1 MDERVKTDILLALSG
16 VIDILETKEEA
27 DILEVRKISN
37 HTIHNATIFQDEDSI
52 SIAIL
57 IYALSKVMER
67 CFGQINYIK
76 FMDLLNNARQ
86 LLEKDKIVN
95 YRRVIKDIFSDIS
108 KLDKKI
114 KLYVEEVINQ
124 AQIKKGGKLHEHGVS
139 IGRAAQIL
147 GISQWELANY
157 IGKTSLTEIE
167 TINAVDRIK
176 FVRGLFS

>member
-1 MDERVKTDILLALSG
+1 MGFTVK
-16 VIDILETKEEA
+16 TKEEA
-27 DILEVRKISN
+27 DVLEVRKLSN

-52 SIAIL
+52 SVAIL

-76 FMDLLNNARQ
+76 FMNLLNNARQ
-86 LLEKDKIVN
+86 LLEKDKVVN
-95 YRRVIKDIFSDIS
+95 YRRVIKGIFKDIS

-139 IGRAAQIL
+139 IGRAAEIL
-147 GISQWELANY
+147 GISQWELTNY
-157 IGKTSLTEIE
+157 VGKTSLTEIE

>member
-1 MDERVKTDILLALSG
+1 MNEVIKKDILSTLSA
-16 VIDILETKEEA
+16 VINIIRTKDEA
-27 DILEVRKISN
+27 DILEIRKLSN

-52 SIAIL
+52 SVAIL
-57 IYALSKVMER
+57 IYALSKVMEW
-67 CFGQINYIK
+67 CFGQIDYGK
-76 FMDLLNNARQ
+76 FVNLLNNARQ
-86 LLEKDKIVN
+86 LLMKDKIVR
-95 YRRVIKDIFSDIS
+95 YRGVIKDIFSDIS
-108 KLDKKI
+108 KLDKKT

-147 GISQWELANY
+147 GISQWELSNY
-157 IGKTSLTEIE
+157 VGKTSLTEIE